1 MFVNSG
7 KEAFSLRDS
16 FSVLNYRCVR
26 SKELFYLYG
35 KKGISLRIYLDNCCY
50 NRPYDD
56 QTYIRI
62 YLDTEAKLHI
72 QGMIKS
78 GELELVTS
86 FMLEYENSK
95 NRFSHK
101 RNAIA
106 DFMEAN
112 ESYYVGIERKT
123 EAKTLAEEI
132 MEHGIKSADALHVAC
147 AVLAKCDFFIT
158 TDDRLLKYQPKE
170 VQIVTPGEFIRKWEA
185 ANNE

>member
-1 MFVNSG
+1 M
-7 KEAFSLRDS
+7 R
-16 FSVLNYRCVR
+16 
-26 SKELFYLYG
+26 
-35 KKGISLRIYLDNCCY
+35 LRIYLDNCCY

-56 QTYIRI
+56 QTHIRI
-62 YLDTEAKLHI
+62 HLDTEAKLHI

-101 RNAIA
+101 RQAIA

-112 ESYYVGIERKT
+112 ESYYVGIEKET
-123 EAKTLAEEI
+123 EVKTLARHI

-147 AVLAKCDFFIT
+147 AALAGSDYFIT
-158 TDDRLLKYQPKE
+158 TDDRLLKYQSKD
-170 VQIVTPGEFIRKWEA
+170 VQIVTPGEFIRRWEA
-185 ANNE
+185 ADE